1 MSITKELFII
11 RHGQTDLNKAGII
24 QGRGVDAPLNEHGEL
39 QAKKFFNHFENEG
52 FEKVYISELIRT
64 YQSVKDFIEVSK
76 LPFERLGGLDEF
88 DWGIY
93 EGTKADRSLRETY
106 GRITQAWK
114 DGKYDEKIPKGESPN
129 EVRIRQ
135 DKALAHILSGNEKK
149 VLVCMH
155 GRAIRL
161 LLTTLTGNPIS
172 EMDNFPHQNLTL
184 YKINVSETGNEVI
197 KFNNVDH
204 LEHEL

>member
-1 MSITKELFII
+1 MSATKELFII
-11 RHGQTDLNKAGII
+11 RHGQTDLNKVGII
-24 QGRGVDAPLNEHGEL
+24 QGRGVDAPLNELGEL
-39 QAKKFFNHFENEG
+39 QAKKFYSHFKNEG
-52 FEKVYISELIRT
+52 FEKVYISELVRT
-64 YQSVKDFIEVSK
+64 YQSAKDFIEVSK
-76 LPFERLGGLDEF
+76 IPFERLGGLDEF

-93 EGTKADRSLRETY
+93 EGTKADRNLGEIY
-106 GRITQAWK
+106 GRITQAWQN
-114 DGKYDEKIPKGESPN
+114 GNYDEKIPKGESPN
-129 EVRIRQ
+129 QVKLRQ
-135 DKALAHILSGNEKK
+135 DKALGHILSGNEKK

-161 LLTTLTGNPIS
+161 LLTTLTGKPIS

-184 YKINVSETGNEVI
+184 YKIIVSKEGNEVV